1 MCFLCT
7 LLQTLHKGSMAA
19 FLMQTKDN
27 PMKALGVLAGVMGIM
42 VLITIMISTA
52 MFWRNKRSNK
62 IMPVRRIIKKRQ
74 PQPSR
79 TVRMEWLKFK
89 RPSNAAEKFVVE
101 DDAQSLQNENSNNN
115 VQVAPVP
122 PAAPVPPPPPAL
134 ASSGDAAGWRVPTVS
149 GSLTPKFINKQL
161 KKRGH
166 SSAHNALV
174 SELKMRFEKRNAA
187 IGEPHI

>member
-1 MCFLCT
+1 
-7 LLQTLHKGSMAA
+7 
-19 FLMQTKDN
+19 MQTKDN
-27 PMKALGVLAGVMGIM
+27 PMKALGVLAGVMGVM

-74 PQPSR
+74 VPQTR

-101 DDAQSLQNENSNNN
+101 DDANSLQNENSNNN
-115 VQVAPVP
+115 IHIDPVP
-122 PAAPVPPPPPAL
+122 PTAPMPPPPPTPAP
-134 ASSGDAAGWRVPTVS
+134 SGGTPAWRVPTVS
-149 GSLTPKFINKQL
+149 GSLTPKFVNKQM
-161 KKRGH
+161 KKKGH
-166 SSAHNALV
+166 GSTHSALV
-174 SELKMRFEKRNAA
+174 SELKMKFEKRNAA

>member
-1 MCFLCT
+1 
-7 LLQTLHKGSMAA
+7 
-19 FLMQTKDN
+19 MQTKDN

-74 PQPSR
+74 TPQPR
-79 TVRMEWLKFK
+79 TMRMEWLKFK

-101 DDAQSLQNENSNNN
+101 DDAKDLHNENSNNN
-115 VQVAPVP
+115 IQVAPVP
-122 PAAPVPPPPPAL
+122 PTAPLPPPPPTVAVRD
-134 ASSGDAAGWRVPTVS
+134 DAPGWQVLTVS
-149 GSLTPKFINKQL
+149 GSLTPKFINKQV
-161 KKRGH
+161 KRRG
-166 SSAHNALV
+166 SAHNALV

-187 IGEPHI
+187 MGEPHI